1 MKYHLVSSISL
12 KLLVMDYLASWLQ
25 LDQGLVFYM
34 GYPRF
39 KPNVPLC
46 PVFSSI
52 NSHSFNIA
60 KFLVPLLRP
69 IFVSQYSINDTFSF
83 LQELFEQKFNISV
96 AMASFDVVFNTRE
109 GVFCHI

>member
-1 MKYHLVSSISL
+1 MKYHLVSSISV
-12 KLLVMDYLASWLQ
+12 KLLVMNYLASWLQ

-46 PVFSSI
+46 PVFSSV

-69 IFVSQYSINDTFSF
+69 I
-83 LQELFEQKFNISV
+83 SV
-96 AMASFDVVFNTRE
+96 KNYLNKNLTSMLLWLVLM
-109 GVFCHI
+109 